1 MQLETLQKDMIA
13 AMKAKDKERKDSIS
27 SLIGAIKK
35 VAIDEKVR
43 ENIPE
48 ELVDRVILKE
58 MKSVKEQIDT
68 CPADRTELLAAY
80 KARYAVFEEYAPKM
94 LSAEEVKAII
104 MEKFADVVATKNK
117 GMIMKNVM
125 GELKGKA
132 DGKVINQIVAE
143 LCQQKILFENRILEM
158 KLKSTF
164 LKMGMCFVFCRNSFY
179 FPILGKKIELEIG
192 LEPTT
197 Y

>member
-1 MQLETLQKDMIA
+1 MQLEKLQKDMIA

-43 ENIPE
+43 EDIPE

-94 LSAEEVKAII
+94 LSAEEVKAIV

-143 LCQQKILFENRILEM
+143 LCK
-158 KLKSTF
+158 
-164 LKMGMCFVFCRNSFY
+164 
-179 FPILGKKIELEIG
+179 
-192 LEPTT
+192 
-197 Y
+197 

>member
-1 MQLETLQKDMIA
+1 MNLETLQKDMIA

-43 ENIPE
+43 EDIPE

-58 MKSVKEQIDT
+58 LKSVKEQIDT
-68 CPADRTELLAAY
+68 CPADRVELMESY
-80 KARYAVFEEYAPKM
+80 KNRYAVIESYAPKM
-94 LSAEEVKAII
+94 LTAEEVKAVIL
-104 MEKFADVVATKNK
+104 EKFADVVAKKNK

-143 LCQQKILFENRILEM
+143 LCQ
-158 KLKSTF
+158 
-164 LKMGMCFVFCRNSFY
+164 
-179 FPILGKKIELEIG
+179 
-192 LEPTT
+192 
-197 Y
+197 